1 MTPQQSYFVHRS
13 GFLCGT
19 DGIEASVA
27 MQQKLGGAFLGGMGF
42 FLQHLTGTGQ
52 AWLELSGEMF
62 AYDLEPG
69 MTMRVHPSH
78 VGAFTEGVDFSIATI
93 PGIANKMFGGNGF
106 FVATLTGPGRI
117 WLQSMSISQL
127 AAEVGDYLP
136 GDGSGGSGG
145 SGFNLSG
152 GISSILGN

>member
-1 MTPQQSYFVHRS
+1 
-13 GFLCGT
+13 
-19 DGIEASVA
+19 
-27 MQQKLGGAFLGGMGF
+27 
-42 FLQHLTGTGQ
+42 
-52 AWLELSGEMF
+52 MF
-62 AYDLEPG
+62 AYDLEAG

-93 PGIANKMFGGNGF
+93 PGIKNKMFGGNGF

-136 GDGSGGSGG
+136 AGDGSGGSSG
-145 SGFNLSG
+145 GFNLSG
-152 GISSILGN
+152 GINSILGN